1 MKIYILVLCLII
13 IFLKYRL
20 KNTKINKNKVLKFFN
35 FACLPFVMIILTLTF
50 NQELLCYF
58 QNKESVVYSH
68 VYTEPADF

>member
-20 KNTKINKNKVLKFFN
+20 KNKKINKNKVLKFFN

>member
-20 KNTKINKNKVLKFFN
+20 KNKKNNKNKVLKFFN
-35 FACLPFVMIILTLTF
+35 FSCLPFVMIILTLTF
-50 NQELLCYF
+50 NKDLLCYF
-58 QNKESVVYSH
+58 QNKEAVVYSH

>member
-20 KNTKINKNKVLKFFN
+20 KNKKNKNKVLKFFN
-35 FACLPFVMIILTLTF
+35 FSCLPFVMIILTLTF
-50 NQELLCYF
+50 NQDLLCYF